1 MHSDGVVSE
10 VGVDTD
16 LQVLQPD
23 CEALDSLHAVLHVP
37 HQQVECPVG
46 EEALMGQ
53 VVLLLGAGDGN
64 MCLPFTTARAV
75 HIVLFQGSPHLHAY
89 VNVARFVGAKVIH
102 YYTDVWGVEPGNE
115 ATYMYL
121 MGGEVQVCMQYK
133 IMLTCPAKSQV

>member
-1 MHSDGVVSE
+1 MNKVHIKSVLWNVLEGKTVHSDGVVCE

-53 VVLLLGAGDGN
+53 VVLLLGESDGN
-64 MCLPFTTARAV
+64 MCLPFTTA
-75 HIVLFQGSPHLHAY
+75 
-89 VNVARFVGAKVIH
+89 
-102 YYTDVWGVEPGNE
+102 
-115 ATYMYL
+115 
-121 MGGEVQVCMQYK
+121 
-133 IMLTCPAKSQV
+133 